1 MKPTYRFQL
10 FTSLLFL
17 SIAIFG
23 FTSKTDSSF
32 LSSIF
37 TSKEFALG
45 QQFSVLSP
53 IGSLA
58 PVSTDVQSQP
68 RELPITAAID
78 LTSQTFLPLISTT
91 GIVAPSVA
99 PPNQLHD
106 FIELVANGQN
116 QILRGVYVEG
126 VLALPVVQQ
135 PQENSG
141 YVDTTL
147 GTVTQFQ
154 SAAKYGVTG
163 LLAHNYL
170 SGDLFFSLE
179 RDQEVNLV
187 YGDARI
193 GRYIIVDIQSFQ
205 KLAGD
210 VSNSYYVNLD
220 TGEKLST
227 TELFNLMYTGGD
239 KVTFQTCIKKDN
251 DWSWGRIF
259 INATPLD

>member
-17 SIAIFG
+17 TIAIFG
-23 FTSKTDSSF
+23 VTLNTEASFFSSF
-32 LSSIF
+32 FNSS
-37 TSKEFALG
+37 EFALG
-45 QQFSVLSP
+45 QQVPVLSP
-53 IGSLA
+53 AASLA
-58 PVSTDVQSQP
+58 PVSKDGQNP
-68 RELPITAAID
+68 PGELPVTAATGPIN
-78 LTSQTFLPLISTT
+78 QAFLPLISTT
-91 GIVAPSVA
+91 DIVAPPQVD
-99 PPNQLHD
+99 PNQLHD
-106 FIELVANGQN
+106 FIDLVANGQS

-126 VLALPVVQQ
+126 VLALPVVHQ
-135 PQENSG
+135 PQGNSG

-170 SGDLFFSLE
+170 SGDLFFNLE

-193 GRYIIVDIQSFQ
+193 GRYMIVDIQSFQ

-210 VSNSYYVNLD
+210 VTNSYYVNLD

-239 KVTFQTCIKKDN
+239 KVTFQTCIQN
-251 DWSWGRIF
+251 GSDWSWGRIF
-259 INATPLD
+259 ITATPLD